1 MKLKR
6 EALIS
11 HRRKGQALLLAPAS
25 RDPQVVCKANK
36 GFIMATQPD
45 PPPDRDEPLSPP
57 ETPPM
62 APEPG
67 PATPPA
73 ETPPLAPDTDVPEI
87 APPET
92 PSEF

>member
-1 MKLKR
+1 MGEKGKHCCLRVR
-6 EALIS
+6 ETIPKSLATQ
-11 HRRKGQALLLAPAS
+11 RKGLT
-25 RDPQVVCKANK
+25 
-36 GFIMATQPD
+36 MATQPD

-57 ETPPM
+57 ETPPL

-87 APPET
+87 SPPET